1 MTQFRCSLGSSS
13 HLGVAQDWERQS
25 NRACCYGN
33 LALTHLGSFVSPP
46 NYLYNQCTF
55 SEHGKLFLIFTQPV
69 IRHFPR
75 HTKGRSFPFKS
86 QAVLMLFPR
95 PQVYNQ
101 DPHYLILLWK
111 ISLSSPFHICYL
123 TFYCHVFLTS
133 CLSNPKEQENEPSKH
148 LCLNI
153 QFLPCEI
160 RTNIPIVRMEELR
173 FRGFP

>member
-25 NRACCYGN
+25 NTARCYGN
-33 LALTHLGSFVSPP
+33 LALIHLGSFVSPP

-55 SEHGKLFLIFTQPV
+55 SEQGKLILIFTQPV
-69 IRHFPR
+69 IKHFPR
-75 HTKGRSFPFKS
+75 HTKRRSFLFKS

-111 ISLSSPFHICYL
+111 ISLSNPFHICYL
-123 TFYCHVFLTS
+123 TFYCHIFF
-133 CLSNPKEQENEPSKH
+133 NPVLKQSKRARK
-148 LCLNI
+148 
-153 QFLPCEI
+153 
-160 RTNIPIVRMEELR
+160 RTH
-173 FRGFP
+173 